1 MRIDRLQ
8 PADRLGDIYCV
19 YALLLQTDHFAEP
32 ARGDQVHG
40 GYSEARGQDAIEGC
54 RRSPSLDMS
63 QHAHPHF
70 FVSTQRDGIADQI
83 AD

>member
-8 PADRLGDIYCV
+8 PADRLRDVYCAD
-19 YALLLQTDHFAEP
+19 ALLLQTDHFAEA

-40 GYSEARGQDAIEGC
+40 GYSEACGQDAIEGC
-54 RRSPSLDMS
+54 RRSTPLDMS

-70 FVSTQRDGIADQI
+70 SVSTQRDGIADQI